1 MSHHRYHTSPVVSE
15 QLQALNEEG
24 WKEGVLSQL
33 PDDWEG
39 QAYQLE
45 AYVRDR
51 EVQGP
56 SQLLRAVLA
65 YVLCGF
71 SFRHLACWAVLIGL
85 PNLSDTAWR
94 KRIRHCHAWLWWILQ
109 ELLTPSQPA
118 GAIVPV
124 SAQIRSIHLIDT
136 TRLKEPG
143 GSGDDY
149 RVHVAYDLLSGRFAQ
164 VSLSDCHGAESFSR
178 FGLQAGDVA
187 VGDGGYG
194 YRVCVSYAFKQGAY
208 AIVRICPS
216 TFPLLDE
223 KGNPLDVVAWL
234 KEKGQGTHGKP
245 VSFEYRG
252 TRYAA
257 RLIAK
262 SLAPGDAHR
271 LLEAKLRKASKKQR
285 HLKEETLFLTG
296 WILLISTVPQGV
308 WSDAEVLRLY
318 QARWQIE
325 LLFKRMK
332 QILHLNQLRA
342 QTTQTNEVTIL
353 ACLVSWCLQ
362 EHQVTACRALL
373 DTLSE
378 SVEPNAFLTGEAAV
392 AQEQEH
398 SEGPETHVERQEV
411 QGAISEWHLAAMGM
425 QTLRVAVQ
433 GYWTPSRLE
442 VCIPHRRRFCRSSP
456 RKRPHQRHHI
466 LSWLSQQCKE
476 VLDDSNLL
484 FNCSG
489 A

>member
-24 WKEGVLSQL
+24 WEQGVLSQL
-33 PDDWEG
+33 PEDWEG
-39 QAYQLE
+39 QAYQLQ

-56 SQLLRAVLA
+56 AQLLRAVLG

-94 KRIRHCHAWLWWILQ
+94 KRVQHCHGWLWWILQ
-109 ELLTPSQPA
+109 ELLSPSHPV
-118 GAIVPV
+118 GTIVPI
-124 SAQIRSIHLIDT
+124 SAHIRRVHLIDT

-149 RVHVAYDLLSGRFAQ
+149 RVHLAYDLLSGRFSQ

-178 FGLQAGDVA
+178 FRLQAGDVA
-187 VGDGGYG
+187 VGDAGYG
-194 YRVCVSYAFKQGAY
+194 YRVCVTYAFKQGAY

-223 KGNPLDVVAWL
+223 NGHPLDVVAWL
-234 KEKGQGTHGKP
+234 REKGAGTHGRT
-245 VSFEYRG
+245 VSYEYRG
-252 TRYAA
+252 VSYRV

-262 SLAPGDAHR
+262 SLRAEDAQR
-271 LLEAKLRKASKKQR
+271 LREAKIRKASKKGR

-296 WILLISTVPQGV
+296 WVLLISSVPAGV
-308 WSDAEVLRLY
+308 WSDAEILRLY

-332 QILHLNQLRA
+332 QLLHLNQLRGK
-342 QTTQTNEVTIL
+342 TTRMNEVTIL
-353 ACLVSWCLQ
+353 ACLICWCLQ
-362 EHQVTACRALL
+362 EQQVVRCRKVL
-373 DTLSE
+373 DTLYEPVQPDGFLMQEPAIASPE
-378 SVEPNAFLTGEAAV
+378 LVCCVEEP
-392 AQEQEH
+392 
-398 SEGPETHVERQEV
+398 PEP
-411 QGAISEWHLAAMGM
+411 GAISEWQLAAVGL

-433 GYWTPSRLE
+433 GYWTASRLE
-442 VCIPHRRRFCRSSP
+442 LCMPHLLRFFRSSP
-456 RKRPHQRHHI
+456 RQRRHQRQG
-466 LSWLSQQCKE
+466 LLLWLSQQTKE
-476 VLDDSNLL
+476 VLDESHLF